1 MANTIN
7 TAEQGKMVPTLS
19 GPQANARRVG
29 IGLSLL
35 MAADGLVLAVLGA
48 TAPEPLLAR
57 GLQVALSLGVLIPG
71 LMLLRLALRRPFKGG
86 LFAGEIELASV
97 LFYLAVAMPAFHQ
110 AAHASKALGAAQFVL
125 VLTGLALGCAVL
137 ALAGAVTP
145 LAEERGVISLLA
157 AIRDGVTLIVAT
169 ILVAIGT
176 SQFAGAALMPPKWN
190 WISFGFITVPGM
202 LLLIARELVKQ
213 HFRRGAPD
221 GRVSLVRLVL
231 TETMLIVGLAVMVY
245 GSGANLTL
253 GANGYTTGV
262 KGNPAGLAVLAG
274 AAVFLVL
281 VRGGAR
287 LALGARGATVR
298 WALVGNLALAVGVVV
313 FIYGERSVV
322 MGKPPLPMF
331 GAAVPAT
338 APFVVAGLLLLIF
351 GRLGALTNAAAPS
364 TDTAPNSAGIPQG
377 VR

>member
-1 MANTIN
+1 MATK
-7 TAEQGKMVPTLS
+7 TSSDEQVKTVPMLS
-19 GPQANARRVG
+19 GPQAGARRAG

-35 MAADGLVLAVLGA
+35 VAADGLVLAVLGA
-48 TAPEPLLAR
+48 MAPEPLLAR

-71 LMLLRLALRRPFKGG
+71 LMLLRLALRRPFTGG
-86 LFAGEIELASV
+86 LFAGEIELAAV
-97 LFYLAVAMPAFHQ
+97 LFYLAVAMPAFH
-110 AAHASKALGAAQFVL
+110 AAHASYALGAAQFVL
-125 VLTGLALGCAVL
+125 VLTGLVLGCAVL

-145 LAEERGVISLLA
+145 SAEERGKISLLA

-169 ILVAIGT
+169 ILLAIGT

-190 WISFGFITVPGM
+190 WISFGGITVPGM

-213 HFRRGAPD
+213 YFRRGAPD
-221 GRVSLVRLVL
+221 GRVSLVRLAL

-262 KGNPAGLAVLAG
+262 KGNPLGLAVLVA

-287 LALGARGATVR
+287 LALGGRGAMVR
-298 WALVGNLALAVGVVV
+298 WALVGNLALALGVVV

-322 MGKPPLPMF
+322 MGKSPLPSF
-331 GAAVPAT
+331 GDAVPAA

-351 GRLGALTNAAAPS
+351 GRLGALTNAAAPTADAAPS
-364 TDTAPNSAGIPQG
+364 TTRIAKAA
-377 VR
+377 R